1 MWLLQHTPSLTSRQ
15 ERDLHRVASTSSVQ
29 HLSARS
35 FERLRMQR
43 RFVRCDRHRDT
54 IHGTKS
60 LWLHTAFPLHC
71 LCAVC
76 VWVLHLSLAVYTVVA
91 ILIAQSL
98 PQLLPPAPGRPRY
111 CVRLILYHA
120 RTFDVDRSARAPTG
134 SLHEHIVH
142 ERLKAYV
149 CVLYDS
155 PCVSLLL
162 PGLGNSRGGRG
173 DTTAHCALNRHSMAQ
188 ANKASHHH
196 QSPTP
201 SRAHDIPRLCI
212 HAQGAYGAPT
222 GAVSGAADARRSSEL
237 TLGPWKHGTTP

>member
-98 PQLLPPAPGRPRY
+98 PQLLPPAPGRPRPGHPRVQVEGHVRREGRNAADRR
-111 CVRLILYHA
+111 CVPVCPWRSSSCGVWSHA
-120 RTFDVDRSARAPTG
+120 ARPMVQRAALVRSAHVVDRVQDA
-134 SLHEHIVH
+134 
-142 ERLKAYV
+142 KA
-149 CVLYDS
+149 
-155 PCVSLLL
+155 
-162 PGLGNSRGGRG
+162 
-173 DTTAHCALNRHSMAQ
+173 
-188 ANKASHHH
+188 
-196 QSPTP
+196 
-201 SRAHDIPRLCI
+201 
-212 HAQGAYGAPT
+212 
-222 GAVSGAADARRSSEL
+222 ARRR
-237 TLGPWKHGTTP
+237 GFRVR